1 MPPPWHGMPERVP
14 CLGIV
19 GTFVWDRIHPEA
31 DPSEGGDAA
40 APEVHEDWGGIVY
53 SYESFDAARL
63 EDWTY
68 LPIAKV
74 GADLFDAA
82 LERLAALDGI
92 RGLEGVRRVSEP
104 NNRVDLHYHDR
115 GERCEHLRGGVPGWE
130 WRELEPLVGTCDALY
145 VNFIAGWELD
155 LSAARLLRREF
166 GGPIYGDLHSLLLG
180 IDDSGIRVRRALP
193 DWELWVECFDWLQGN
208 EDEVRVVT
216 GCSEPIEGARAIA
229 AAVPHGAFVTLG
241 AAGAAWAS
249 TEGGEGLVPHDAPPA
264 PALDPTGCGDVWGA
278 ACLAGL
284 LAGRPEPEAVRRANA
299 FAAAAAAHRGTAGLA
314 ATLGRTAA
322 ACHGAM

>member
-1 MPPPWHGMPERVP
+1 MP

-19 GTFVWDRIHPEA
+19 GTFVWDRIHPEPDSSA
-31 DPSEGGDAA
+31 EGP

-53 SYESFDAARL
+53 SYESFEAARA

-74 GADLFDAA
+74 GADLFAPA
-82 LERLAALDGI
+82 LARLAGLAGVRD
-92 RGLEGVRRVSEP
+92 LEGVRRVSEP

-130 WRELEPLVGTCDALY
+130 WRELEPLVGACDALY

-166 GGPIYGDLHSLLLG
+166 DGPIYGDLHSLLLG
-180 IDDSGIRVRRALP
+180 VDDSGVRVRRPLP
-193 DWELWVECFDWLQGN
+193 DWERWVECFDWLQGN
-208 EDEVRVVT
+208 EDEVRVVS
-216 GCSEPIEGARAIA
+216 GCSEPLEGARALTA
-229 AAVPHGAFVTLG
+229 AGARSAFVTLG
-241 AAGAAWAS
+241 AAGAAWATS
-249 TEGGEGLVPHDAPPA
+249 EGAEGVVAPDTPRG

-278 ACLAGL
+278 ACVADL
-284 LAGRPEPEAVRRANA
+284 LAGRPEPQAVRRANA
-299 FAAAAAAHRGTAGLA
+299 FAATAAGHRGTAGLA
-314 ATLGRTAA
+314 GVLGRAA
-322 ACHGAM
+322 AARHATT